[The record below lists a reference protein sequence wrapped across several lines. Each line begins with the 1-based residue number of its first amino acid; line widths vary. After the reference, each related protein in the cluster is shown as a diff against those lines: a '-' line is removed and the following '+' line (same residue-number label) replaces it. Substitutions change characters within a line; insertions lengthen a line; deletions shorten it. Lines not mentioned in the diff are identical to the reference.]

1 MVLFH
6 DIRQIFHLPN
16 GAVRAVLFVR
26 ALVGSC
32 IGVTAVN
39 RDRLGDPIPVNRL
52 LQKPQRGLCIPM
64 LGEQKVNGL
73 AVLIYLPIPIAPL
86 TLALAVR
93 LVRKLGGNTWEVL
106 DARACPWEGREEAPP

>member
-1 MVLFH
+1 MVLFY
-6 DIRQIFHLPN
+6 DIIQIVHLPD
-16 GAVRAVLFVR
+16 GDGRAVLFVR
-26 ALVGSC
+26 AFDGGF
-32 IGVTAVN
+32 IGVTAVHG
-39 RDRLGDPIPVNRL
+39 DRLRDSVPADRL

-86 TLALAVR
+86 TLDLAVR